1 MPSSRQDNQTLSTD
15 LFCMRG
21 IGILFVVVVH
31 VLGVD
36 AVHGVRKL
44 FAADRMDLR
53 VVNDIIHS
61 FNMAVMLMGSGVAVA
76 AFGRADTSLGL
87 FLRKKL
93 NKLLVPMLVWAPI
106 LFVTQE
112 LLRAKPQGLQGWLG
126 LLSQVPGTWFPP
138 YSIFWFVHALIGC
151 TLISWLFRKY
161 AEPQLGRWSGAV
173 YVGASI
179 VLYELATL
187 WVETTHGAV
196 AEYVDLILYWNRFFG
211 LGLCVYPWLA
221 PTSRWLSRQSV
232 SLQALVPAGF
242 FALLSLVYVVLPLEQ
257 YEWTR
262 TINGPLGFCMLF
274 SLVVFLRQRGAARG
288 GLWKESWSRLL
299 GVGSLSMVIYLFHL
313 YFVVGAR
320 VALDRWHAQPIVAL
334 HVGVGILAGYVGPWV
349 IGQLLKGVPLF
360 HWSIG
365 STPPAQRSREV
376 EEPPREGLAPIR

>member
-36 AVHGVRKL
+36 ALHGVRKL
-44 FAADRMDLR
+44 ITGDRADLR

-93 NKLLVPMLVWAPI
+93 NKLLVPMLVWAPV

-112 LLRAKPQGLQGWLG
+112 LLRAKPQGVQGWLG

-151 TLISWLFRKY
+151 TLLSWLFRKY
-161 AEPQLGRWSGAV
+161 AEPKLGRWSGAV
-173 YVGASI
+173 YVGTAILS
-179 VLYELATL
+179 YELATL

-211 LGLCVYPWLA
+211 LGLMAYPWLA
-221 PTSRWLSRQSV
+221 PTSRWLARQSV
-232 SLQALVPAGF
+232 TLQVLVPAGF
-242 FALLSLVYVVLPLEQ
+242 FSVISLVYVVIPLEQ
-257 YEWTR
+257 YELTR

-274 SLVVFLRQRGAARG
+274 ALVVFLRQRSAVWG
-288 GLWKESWSRLL
+288 GWWKEGWSRLM
-299 GVGSLSMVIYLFHL
+299 GVGSFSMILYLFHI
-313 YFVVGAR
+313 YFVVGSR
-320 VALDRWHAQPIVAL
+320 VALEKWHPEPSVAL
-334 HVGVGILAGYVGPWV
+334 HVALGIAAGCVGPWV
-349 IGQLLKGVPLF
+349 IGTLLKGFPLF

-365 STPPAQRSREV
+365 STLPTQRLPEA
-376 EEPPREGLAPIR
+376 EEPPREGLASIR